1 MARPRFRLAGV
12 SSISRCSARRSTTKY
27 LASILS
33 PATAPCFWSAIRS
46 STRGDW
52 RSPEAL
58 IVALPTPTTAARAG
72 APKHAKKLA
81 ATGRYDAVIALGCV
95 IRGATSH
102 FEYVAGSAVEGLSR
116 VALDTGVP
124 IALGVLTT
132 DTIEQAVERAGAKAG
147 NRGEAA
153 ALAAIEMTN
162 LINSIDTD
170 KRL

>member
-1 MARPRFRLAGV
+1 MMDQQLTGDVVVRQQRFAVLTSRFNEFITDRLRQAAIDTLLRHGCGKENITEAWV
-12 SSISRCSARRSTTKY
+12 PGAFELP
-27 LASILS
+27 LA
-33 PATAPCFWSAIRS
+33 
-46 STRGDW
+46 
-52 RSPEAL
+52 
-58 IVALPTPTTAARAG
+58 
-72 APKHAKKLA
+72 AKKLA
-81 ATGRYDAVIALGCV
+81 TTGRYDAVIALGCV
-95 IRGATSH
+95 IRGATPH
-102 FEYVAGSAVEGLSR
+102 FEFVAGSAVEGLSR